1 MPPRRSASA
10 PIFVGWAYDSTVQC
24 GYQIRHAVAQMRVR
38 RYIRLMKVVA
48 FAFLTLIAPCAAWA
62 QAVMPYAVVFDQY
75 MTPAAGAQD
84 LVALQNVLATTED
97 RWVPHRF
104 GAERTRPALALGILY
119 RGGKFLALDVPQDHM
134 LMVLA
139 HEVFGHGARFRELG
153 DGRIGYG
160 FDPPIPY
167 GSGEAFTSFNGR
179 FPDSPLAQLTASSSG
194 IEAQHSLADAL
205 TEHAVARGRIHY
217 REAWLYFESRLT
229 GMTYI
234 LTASPHSSEGHDVAD
249 FLEIFEEDACISPC
263 SPLTRRHVQQR
274 ALLALADP
282 LLYYALYGVA
292 SYIGNGDPSAPLPMI
307 PLGNQLRVL
316 PSLGYALAPYGAE
329 WTVRTAFQADDR
341 AQRGQRRLTNVAVRV
356 GNTGAT
362 TTWGVTARVADA
374 LRIRSFRIN
383 AAIDVWRQ
391 PDIVGDHTSDPL
403 HIGAGAT
410 ATVAV
415 RLPPFL
421 RSRWSDLIQVTAG
434 YKAQGYIPGEQLSG
448 GGVLRAGITLR

>member
-1 MPPRRSASA
+1 MRW
-10 PIFVGWAYDSTVQC
+10 FLV
-24 GYQIRHAVAQMRVR
+24 AVLVMTGVRAATAQTSV
-38 RYIRLMKVVA
+38 
-48 FAFLTLIAPCAAWA
+48 
-62 QAVMPYAVVFDQY
+62 PYAVVFDQY

-84 LVALQNVLATTED
+84 LAALQNLLATVED

-104 GAERTRPALALGILY
+104 GAESTRPGLALGILY
-119 RGGKFLALDVPQDHM
+119 RAGKFLALDVPQDHM
-134 LMVLA
+134 LMVVA

-179 FPDSPLAQLTASSSG
+179 FPNSPLAHLTASSSG
-194 IEAQHSLADAL
+194 IEAQHSLADAI

-234 LTASPHSSEGHDVAD
+234 LTASPHSSEGHDVRD
-249 FLEIFEEDACISPC
+249 FLEIFEDACTTPC
-263 SPLTRRHVQQR
+263 SPLTRRYVQRR

-282 LLYYALYGVA
+282 LLYYALYGFAA
-292 SYIGNGDPSAPLPMI
+292 SYIGNGDTSGPVPMI
-307 PLGNQLRVL
+307 PLGGRVRVL

-329 WTVRTAFQADDR
+329 WIVRTSFRTDYR
-341 AQRGQRRLTNVAVRV
+341 AERRLRRLTNVSVRI

-362 TTWGVTARVADA
+362 TTWGISARVEDA
-374 LRIRSFRIN
+374 LRIRAFGIG

-391 PDIVGDHTSDPL
+391 PDILADETSDPL
-403 HIGAGAT
+403 HLGAGAT

-415 RLPPFL
+415 PLPSFL

-434 YKAQGYIPGEQLSG
+434 YKAQGYVPGEQLSG
-448 GGVLRAGITLR
+448 GAVLRAGITLR